1 MSGGSVT
8 DFSSPPIRRPFD
20 NQRMVPVHR
29 ARTAAVAIASV
40 VLVVIALVH
49 RAHAQTDTPSIA
61 GAWALNKDL
70 SDQPSDRGTQRDSG
84 AGPRNGGFGGGGR
97 RRGGFGG
104 GGFGGGYGGGGGYGR
119 GPQTDPE
126 TAQRLREA
134 MRDITNPPDHLT
146 ITQTDSMIVLTAPDG
161 HTTRL
166 SPDGKK
172 IKDDNTGIERKTK
185 WDNGKLVSEISGLG
199 QSKVTQT
206 YAINPELRQLRITA
220 QIEGGNSQARTVTH
234 VYDPDKSQQ

>member
-1 MSGGSVT
+1 MSAGSVT
-8 DFSSPPIRRPFD
+8 DFSSPLTAQPFNNQHMPPVRRT
-20 NQRMVPVHR
+20 RMAP
-29 ARTAAVAIASV
+29 VAIAGA
-40 VLVVIALVH
+40 VLVLIALAF
-49 RAHAQTDTPSIA
+49 RPHAQTDKPSIA

-70 SDQPSDRGTQRDSG
+70 SDQPTDRGSQRDDG
-84 AGPRNGGFGGGGR
+84 AGGRSGGFGRGR

-104 GGFGGGYGGGGGYGR
+104 GGFGGGYGGGGGGYGR

-126 TAQRLREA
+126 TAQRLRAA

-146 ITQTDSMIVLTAPDG
+146 ITRTDSMIVITGPDG
-161 HTTRL
+161 RTTRL

-206 YAINPELRQLRITA
+206 YAMNPELRQLRITA
-220 QIEGGNSQARTVTH
+220 QIEGGNSQARAVTH